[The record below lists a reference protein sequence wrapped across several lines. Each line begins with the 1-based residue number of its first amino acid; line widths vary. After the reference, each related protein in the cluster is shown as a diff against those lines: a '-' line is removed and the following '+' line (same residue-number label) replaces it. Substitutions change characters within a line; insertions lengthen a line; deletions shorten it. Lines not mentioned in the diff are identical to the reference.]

1 MARRINAGV
10 KSFVSSIMGKTR
22 RKNPKGEKR
31 AKKRE
36 SDSVRV
42 RYQHNPKV
50 LELIKAKGETVEAET
65 SSYDKDAFIDHCL
78 ELYGEGKKHDLQTN
92 RQAIEDTLER
102 VELVLKK
109 HQLELSGDAFDRQLV
124 RDYLLIEKNI
134 NPKGNV
140 EEYHSGEAFED

>member
-1 MARRINAGV
+1 MAQRYVSGL
-10 KSFVSSIMGKTR
+10 KSLLTSIVGKSKK
-22 RKNPKGEKR
+22 KNPQGEKR
-31 AKKRE
+31 AEKRE